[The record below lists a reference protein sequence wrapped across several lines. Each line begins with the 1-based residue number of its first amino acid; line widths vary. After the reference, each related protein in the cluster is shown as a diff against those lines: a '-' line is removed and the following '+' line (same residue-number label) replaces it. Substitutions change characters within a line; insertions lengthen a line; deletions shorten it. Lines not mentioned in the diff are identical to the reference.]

1 MAWRWRKGKSVRPP
15 ENGFLR
21 GCWLMV
27 NRYLGHNVPIQAAAL
42 AFYLLFMIFPLTI
55 FFSALLGQLHLDVT
69 GLTHAAGE
77 FLPSEVVELLGMYLQ
92 YVTDNPSLKLLLFGL
107 FFSIYFPMRA
117 TNTLM
122 RAVRTAYRLGPP
134 KAPIRHTLK
143 SLLYT
148 VMLIVTIVL
157 TLVLVSVGEAA
168 LDYAIDHFGLPVYMA
183 SLWQRLRFP
192 VMGLVMYFA
201 LYFLYALPQDTH
213 LRARDLYPGVLAA
226 LLGWMVTAYLF
237 SWYVENIASYSLFYG
252 SIGAVIVLL
261 IWLNFTAAILILG
274 AELNGTLIALRK
286 DKALRRQERA
296 GESAPAAP
304 PSGETP

>member
-1 MAWRWRKGKSVRPP
+1 MTKSRGVR
-15 ENGFLR
+15 GAAG
-21 GCWLMV
+21 GCAVASLV
-27 NRYLGHNVPIQAAAL
+27 
-42 AFYLLFMIFPLTI
+42 YLLARGLLTLLV
-55 FFSALLGQLHLDVT
+55 SALMGLAHPGASLAKPLGFSGVSTALFQLLI
-69 GLTHAAGE
+69 GLGA
-77 FLPSEVVELLGMYLQ
+77 
-92 YVTDNPSLKLLLFGL
+92 
-107 FFSIYFPMRA
+107 
-117 TNTLM
+117 
-122 RAVRTAYRLGPP
+122 
-134 KAPIRHTLK
+134 
-143 SLLYT
+143 
-148 VMLIVTIVL
+148 IVL

-183 SLWQRLRFP
+183 ALWQRLRFP

-237 SWYVENIASYSLFYG
+237 SWYVENFASYSLFYG

-286 DKALRRQERA
+286 DKALRRQEQ
-296 GESAPAAP
+296 APARASAEDELS
-304 PSGETP
+304 SGG